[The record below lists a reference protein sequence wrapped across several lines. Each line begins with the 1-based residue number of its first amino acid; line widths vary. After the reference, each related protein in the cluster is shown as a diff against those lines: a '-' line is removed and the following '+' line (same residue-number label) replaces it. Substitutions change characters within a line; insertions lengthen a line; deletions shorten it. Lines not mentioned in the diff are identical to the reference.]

1 MNLERIKK
9 QLKEHEG
16 VRSKVYKCSMGI
28 ETIGVG
34 RNLRDVGLSD
44 KEIDYLLHNDI
55 VRVINELQD
64 SFVWFYDLTD
74 KRKEALVNMCFNLGI
89 NRLKGFKN
97 MLGYMRV
104 GNYDKAA
111 DEALDSLW
119 SKQVGKR
126 ALIISDMIRS

>member
-16 VRSKVYKCSMGI
+16 VRHKVYKDSLGI

-44 KEIDYLLHNDI
+44 KEIEYLLDND
-55 VRVINELQD
+55 VQRVIKELQD
-64 SFVWFYDLTD
+64 NFVWFYDLSIP
-74 KRKEALVNMCFNLGI
+74 RKEALVNMCFNLGI

-104 GNYDKAA
+104 GNFDKAA
-111 DEALDSLW
+111 DEALNSRW
-119 SKQVGKR
+119 AKQVGKR